1 MRGIPVDPYFFW
13 ILLRGLGVRSTGTGS
28 TGTGSESE
36 SESELESELRP
47 SKPEFRLETG
57 VESCERT
64 YGTHELKRLTR

>member
-57 VESCERT
+57 VVSCERT
-64 YGTHELKRLTR
+64 YGTHELERLTR